1 MSKSCLQLLRKRSNT
16 VRAHKI
22 GCGRARD
29 RERGVVPREG
39 LPACF
44 SLDAAAE
51 LSVDLAA
58 SSFASRRSTL
68 AVAPATTVAWSTRRW
83 RCGSPPPQWRSLPEA
98 R

>member
-1 MSKSCLQLLRKRSNT
+1 VSAIAPKA
-16 VRAHKI
+16 VEHGAHKI

-51 LSVDLAA
+51 LSVENLQLTARLGRFELRVQALHAGRGAGHHGGVVDQALEMRLAA
-58 SSFASRRSTL
+58 ASMAEL
-68 AVAPATTVAWSTRRW
+68 A
-83 RCGSPPPQWRSLPEA
+83 
-98 R
+98 